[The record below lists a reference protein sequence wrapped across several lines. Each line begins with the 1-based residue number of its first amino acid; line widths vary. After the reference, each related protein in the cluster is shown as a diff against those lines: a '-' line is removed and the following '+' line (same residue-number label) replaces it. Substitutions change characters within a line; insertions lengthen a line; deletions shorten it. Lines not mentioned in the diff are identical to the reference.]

1 MNGKRMSP
9 NFIIVYDRNVSPYKP
24 YNLDQ
29 RFELSALLNQIFVSL
44 MNCAAR
50 LTGGRSEGMTVFSR
64 DKGVIQVIG

>member
-9 NFIIVYDRNVSPYKP
+9 HFIIVYNRNVSPCKP
-24 YNLDQ
+24 YNLDK

-50 LTGGRSEGMTVFSR
+50 LTGGRSGE
-64 DKGVIQVIG
+64 